1 MLFNERT
8 WLMVKLFINWTKYI
22 VQMEV
27 RVALT
32 MQLQT
37 AITTAVREFNS
48 DQFKARRKKMEEKV
62 CLNLALNAFCLA
74 SDVVLRNW
82 QLYVIAWKTL
92 HSLNAFSDPRHIW
105 T

>member
-1 MLFNERT
+1 
-8 WLMVKLFINWTKYI
+8 
-22 VQMEV
+22 MEV
-27 RVALT
+27 RVALM

-37 AITTAVREFNS
+37 AITMAVRDFNS

-62 CLNLALNAFCLA
+62 CLNLALNAFFLA
-74 SDVVLRNW
+74 SDMVLRNW

-92 HSLNAFSDPRHIW
+92 LTPRHSLNAFSDPRHIW